1 MSGITP
7 LLGRNW
13 IERFPD
19 LHRLDPGIE
28 EALVE
33 RSQILRVSKDTVVFA
48 PDTRAENLL
57 LVLDGTVRVQQVSE
71 GGREIVL
78 YRVTEGETCIMTL
91 ACLLGHDAYSAEGIA
106 ETDVQ
111 AVGVPRPA
119 FEEFMGRSSA
129 FRSFVFASY
138 SSRLRE
144 LFNIINEVA
153 FARIDVRLAKKL
165 IELARQAGD
174 VGATHQQLAVELG
187 SAREV
192 ISRQLQEFQRR
203 GWIRA
208 ERGHIGIIDHRS
220 LEGLASGN

>member
-1 MSGITP
+1 MPATT
-7 LLGRNW
+7 NW
-13 IERFPD
+13 TERFPD

-28 EALVE
+28 GALVE
-33 RSQILRVSKDTVVFA
+33 RSRILRVSKDTVVFA

-57 LVLDGTVRVQQVSE
+57 LVLDGTVRVQQTSE

-144 LFNIINEVA
+144 LFNIINDVA
-153 FARIDVRLAKKL
+153 FARVDVRLAKKL
-165 IELARQAGD
+165 IELAHQAGD

>member
-1 MSGITP
+1 MPET
-7 LLGRNW
+7 W
-13 IERFPD
+13 IKRFPD
-19 LHRLDPGIE
+19 LHRMDPGIE
-28 EALVE
+28 RALVE
-33 RSQILRVSKDTVVFA
+33 RSRILRVPKSTVVFA
-48 PDTRAENLL
+48 PGMRAENMLL
-57 LVLDGTVRVQQVSE
+57 LLDGIVRVQQVSE

-91 ACLLGHDAYSAEGIA
+91 ACLLGHDAYSAEGVA
-106 ETDVQ
+106 ETDVE
-111 AVGVPRPA
+111 AVGVPKSA

-138 SSRLRE
+138 STRLGE
-144 LFNIINEVA
+144 LFNVINEVA

-165 IELARQAGD
+165 LELADEAGD
-174 VGATHQQLAVELG
+174 VGATHQKLATELG

-192 ISRQLQEFQRR
+192 IGRQLQEFQRR

-208 ERGHIGIIDHRS
+208 ERGHIGVIDRRS